1 MINSVENTDIID
13 KYLRNELNDIEK
25 QEFERLLSAPSESLY
40 GISLNEEMELQK
52 EIILAIKARGLKE
65 CLQKKE
71 EDLKLEKEIVLAIR
85 ERGLRESLQREEEN
99 IRKSRKK
106 KRTILIWSGSVAST
120 LIAAS
125 LAFMIV
131 LAPIANLMKEES
143 ILYATHIK
151 SNIIYQNG
159 VSIRGSESLLEEAKY
174 AISKSNWS
182 NAEDILEDM
191 YKDYFKNKIDD
202 IYPNYINT
210 PYAKD
215 VSIYCDY
222 LWLKALCEMHNKHI
236 FKAKYLLKKLIQT
249 KNNPYYDN
257 AKNILKKIEK

>member
-99 IRKSRKK
+99 IRKSRRK
-106 KRTILIWSGSVAST
+106 KRTILIWSGSVTST

-125 LAFMIV
+125 LVFMIV

-143 ILYATHIK
+143 IIYAE
-151 SNIIYQNG
+151 
-159 VSIRGSESLLEEAKY
+159 SISISSTRGSQDNDLQNQIITIYKLVSEKQFNKANKEASILIEKLQNLQQRFPSEEIKELYDQALWLQTICEMNQRHVFEAKRLLKII
-174 AISKSNWS
+174 ANNKENPFSKK
-182 NAEDILEDM
+182 AEEI
-191 YKDYFKNKIDD
+191 
-202 IYPNYINT
+202 
-210 PYAKD
+210 
-215 VSIYCDY
+215 
-222 LWLKALCEMHNKHI
+222 
-236 FKAKYLLKKLIQT
+236 LKKL
-249 KNNPYYDN
+249 
-257 AKNILKKIEK
+257 